1 MPPHQDRRVRRT
13 RTELHRALIELLTE
27 KGYDRVSV
35 QDILDRADVGR
46 STFYHHF
53 RDKDDLLVVSCTEYM
68 QRAVEERA
76 RGRSSPWEP
85 VRTVFDLCEE
95 YPRVYAAL
103 AGRRSDAVLVRA
115 TAHMVHE
122 VLTRHLGA
130 PRGADDAALDPAV
143 QFLAWGIV
151 GLFGPITAGK
161 LTAAQAFATFEA
173 AAQPWGRAGSEW
185 VRDDATAALPP
196 TPTAAVP
203 PPPTAAVPP
212 TPTAAVPPTR
222 TTAAPTPGSG
232 SSRPAAPRSAAAP
245 GSAVAVP
252 PEAPGS

>member
-115 TAHMVHE
+115 TAHMVRE

-173 AAQPWGRAGSEW
+173 AAQPWRRAGSEW
-185 VRDDATAALPP
+185 VRNDA
-196 TPTAAVP
+196 
-203 PPPTAAVPP
+203 TAAVPP
-212 TPTAAVPPTR
+212 TPTAAV
-222 TTAAPTPGSG
+222 PTPGSG

-245 GSAVAVP
+245 GSPVAVP
-252 PEAPGS
+252 PEVPGS

>member
-173 AAQPWGRAGSEW
+173 AAQPWRRAGSEW
-185 VRDDATAALPP
+185 VRDDATAA
-196 TPTAAVP
+196 
-203 PPPTAAVPP
+203 VPP
-212 TPTAAVPPTR
+212 TPTAAV
-222 TTAAPTPGSG
+222 PTPGSG

-252 PEAPGS
+252 PEVPGS